1 MRNSQ
6 ISNFSFIN
14 HINNIQIGDDKQ
26 TNQFNNNN
34 SNLVLNTNSSSSSPN
49 ADQAIT
55 PLNEK
60 QNSFVNNLENVNV
73 TNFLKDNKK
82 IFCFNNSRSEFSS
95 SNEMEYQY
103 PGNSNQN
110 KKIVNNI
117 LKINSQTDPNNSFN
131 NKLQRDEAI
140 SNYNSDI
147 STCKQV
153 DIDQNKLCP
162 RHPSKVVRYHLISN
176 SLVQFCSKCALEY
189 AVNGVK
195 IEKNENLREKKLDY
209 DKISIKISQNSK
221 DSSLFTITKNTQ
233 PDTQQTLHT
242 ETANIEQCNESYKN
256 EKLRVFMERVGYTNQ
271 FLKQT
276 EESII
281 KKLDESQRYFQLEE
295 KKIVDTFEEI
305 MKSIL
310 NEKNEIMLLSK
321 HSNQESNNLL
331 LTQLESIRKQQN
343 EINQF
348 SEDIS
353 INIDNIIFSMEK
365 QPFDDIINRY
375 NQRISQINTF
385 TIQLSSQQVSL
396 LEINQ
401 NFENIKIVKAKIL
414 PNLLTIKQNSITFR
428 EFLNSCM
435 VSPEKQILPIHN
447 NFNNADINAQF
458 PHKDLENQNSYD
470 NSCALEIKPKI
481 SSTKNIK
488 QKIMSPCQ
496 NTSKSNTKINYFKI
510 PQNTLVNR
518 SYDAGLRNDASQQLN
533 TSLNLNSSFNKLN
546 NNLLNNSFSHTSALP
561 IRNNESNSR
570 AKSMNCQKPN
580 IQAFQESNLF
590 SYTHKHGKKQ
600 QVYQAQP
607 YFQKFHNES
616 LECQREKNN
625 LKLKQ
630 VQNESI
636 AKHIQRQNKDKK
648 QSNQS
653 SLNPSRRA
661 SKHQYLVSQQ
671 ESLHEN
677 YGKSTNE
684 FLHEEDAYKS
694 YINNNTSFDNS
705 FSTNIGPEKISINNP
720 SSGIIGQ
727 RSSQYNKS
735 TSSHVNPVFNHSLNN
750 ISHQQNNNS
759 IFNKSQNNITNTN
772 KNTIYTQV
780 LKTMKGRYNSNNNNN
795 NSNHQT
801 SKQNNN
807 LLNSQNN
814 SFNNSHFN
822 SMNTDIND
830 INPNNISISNKE
842 NLTLQINTMF

>member
-26 TNQFNNNN
+26 TNQFN
-34 SNLVLNTNSSSSSPN
+34 SHLVLKTNSSNSSPTDDTN
-49 ADQAIT
+49 QAIS
-55 PLNEK
+55 LQDDN
-60 QNSFVNNLENVNV
+60 QNSFINNLENVNV
-73 TNFLKDNKK
+73 TSFLKDNKK
-82 IFCFNNSRSEFSS
+82 MFCFNNSRSEFT
-95 SNEMEYQY
+95 SNNQMEYQY
-103 PGNSNQN
+103 PVNSMQN
-110 KKIVNNI
+110 KRVLNNI
-117 LKINSQTDPNNSFN
+117 MKINSHAEANNSFN

-147 STCKQV
+147 STCKQI

-162 RHPSKVVRYHLISN
+162 RHPSKLVRYHLISN

-233 PDTQQTLHT
+233 PETQQTLHT
-242 ETANIEQCNESYKN
+242 ETANTEQCNESYKN
-256 EKLRVFMERVGYTNQ
+256 EKLRVFMERVGYTSQ

-365 QPFDDIINRY
+365 QPFDDIISRY
-375 NQRISQINTF
+375 NQRISQINSF
-385 TIQLSSQQVSL
+385 TILLSSSQISL

-401 NFENIKIVKAKIL
+401 NFENIKIIKAKIL

-435 VSPEKQILPIHN
+435 VSPDKQAASIHN
-447 NFNNADINAQF
+447 NFNQGDLIAQF
-458 PHKDLENQNSYD
+458 PQTDLEKQNSQD
-470 NSCALEIKPKI
+470 NTCVQENKPKI

-496 NTSKSNTKINYFKI
+496 NASQSNSKINYYKI
-510 PQNTLVNR
+510 PLNNLVNR
-518 SYDAGLRNDASQQLN
+518 SYDAGFRKDTSLQLN
-533 TSLNLNSSFNKLN
+533 TSLNLNSSFNKIN

-561 IRNNESNSR
+561 ISNNNKNCR
-570 AKSMNCQKPN
+570 AKSVNCQKPN
-580 IQAFQESNLF
+580 IQAFQENNLF

-600 QVYQAQP
+600 QFYQAQP
-607 YFQKFHNES
+607 YFQKVHNES
-616 LECQREKNN
+616 QECQREKNN

-636 AKHIQRQNKDKK
+636 AKHIERQNKDKK
-648 QSNQS
+648 QSNSS

-684 FLHEEDAYKS
+684 FMYEEDAYKS
-694 YINNNTSFDNS
+694 YINNTSFDNS
-705 FSTNIGPEKISINNP
+705 FSTNIGPDKVSVNNP

-735 TSSHVNPVFNHSLNN
+735 TSSHINPVFNHSLNN
-750 ISHQQNNNS
+750 LSHQQNSNS
-759 IFNKSQNNITNTN
+759 IFNKSQNNFTNAN
-772 KNTIYTQV
+772 KNTVYTQV
-780 LKTMKGRYNSNNNNN
+780 LKTMKGKCNSSNSNNNN
-795 NSNHQT
+795 HQI

-807 LLNSQNN
+807 HLNSQNN

-830 INPNNISISNKE
+830 INPSNISISNKE
-842 NLTLQINTMF
+842 NLNLQINTMF